1 MNEAARIETAE
12 NSNQTLVERIASP
25 RVSMKT
31 TSVRV
36 SAGGYISALLVFTVI
51 GTLLFRFQPNLNLD
65 PKIVLIPFVFGWILM
80 PILAFTDRIVFDGK
94 FIYRRRLIPSLAKLI
109 KGRKQKLS
117 VDDVERVETI
127 AVRTLIH
134 GGRVHYRYRTEVSGK
149 GLQFVF
155 SSGSGYRKMIRNLF
169 SRINSE
175 KLDMRSCEL
184 RDYFVESKE
193 VEANIS
199 LLGIVGNDALGDSIN
214 KNRFRIKK
222 NPNQPNMLQ
231 AKDRERGAI
240 LRQTANQLRTTGRLK
255 QAAEAFRRAL
265 VALPDDNWLL
275 FEFARFL
282 RSYANTL
289 RDVRLLRRSS
299 AALRLAKSRAKEDT
313 LLLSRIGESYFEY
326 GDIDLAAQ
334 NFLHAI
340 ELDSSLF
347 RAEMGMAEVGIR
359 NGKLAHVIHH
369 YASAARNA
377 PDKAS
382 RHYAQKEIDYYSTL
396 NSDEEYL
403 DKEIRRIDR
412 LQFILFARR
421 NCVRVSA
428 VSFVFSL
435 LSSAYDETLSN
446 VGWTFTAT
454 SLCLWFFLVIAGK
467 FYTDRN
473 ATPSTE

>member
-1 MNEAARIETAE
+1 MNEVARIETTE
-12 NSNQTLVERIASP
+12 NTGQSLVERIAP
-25 RVSMKT
+25 QHVSMKV

-36 SAGGYISALLVFTVI
+36 SAGSYISALMVFTVV
-51 GTLLFRFQPNLNLD
+51 GTLLFNFGFEKN
-65 PKIVLIPFVFGWILM
+65 IVFIPFALGWILM

-94 FIYRRRLIPSLAKLI
+94 FIHRRGLVSLLSRII

-117 VDDVERVETI
+117 IDDIERVETI

-134 GGRVHYRYRTEVSGK
+134 GGRVHYRYRTEVIGK
-149 GLQFVF
+149 GLSFIF
-155 SSGSGYRKMIRNLF
+155 SSGGGYRKMIRNLF
-169 SRINSE
+169 SLVNGE

-199 LLGIVGNDALGDSIN
+199 ILGIVGSDALGDSIN
-214 KNRFRIKK
+214 KNRFRNKK
-222 NPNQPNMLQ
+222 NPNQPNTLQ
-231 AKDRERGAI
+231 IKDRERGLI
-240 LRQTANQLRTTGRLK
+240 LRQTANQLRATGRLK

-265 VALPDDNWLL
+265 AALPDDNWLL

-289 RDVRLLRRSS
+289 RDVKLLRRSS

-334 NFLHAI
+334 NFLRVI
-340 ELDSSLF
+340 ELDSSSF

-396 NSDEEYL
+396 NSDEDYL

-435 LSSAYDETLSN
+435 LSSAYDEKLSN

-454 SLCLWFFLVIAGK
+454 SLGLWLFLVIAGK

-473 ATPSTE
+473 AIPSTE